1 MPTSFE
7 SQSSSGS
14 SERSDPCWPSSPPPP
29 TPLTP
34 GLDAHAHFPCYEDL
48 FYRPPPRS
56 SSRAYMDACVR
67 IGGGVDEDDD
77 EYDGKDGNDGLRY
90 SVGGIRGGSGG
101 KGRRAAV
108 GATRMNT
115 ATTAAAVVDEQL
127 RELMYEM
134 RDWMVE
140 NTEEAYKRLHVR
152 SSPLSAPSL
161 FLCVALRA
169 YMRAPPPLPTL
180 CCILNIGY

>member
-29 TPLTP
+29 TP

-67 IGGGVDEDDD
+67 IGGGVDEDDCAED
-77 EYDGKDGNDGLRY
+77 DYKDGHDGLRY
-90 SVGGIRGGSGG
+90 GVGGIRGGSGG

-108 GATRMNT
+108 GAMGVG
-115 ATTAAAVVDEQL
+115 ATTTAAVVDEQL

-152 SSPLSAPSL
+152 STFFSFFIHYMHICAHPL
-161 FLCVALRA
+161 
-169 YMRAPPPLPTL
+169 LPNL
-180 CCILNIGY
+180 CCISNTEY

>member
-29 TPLTP
+29 TP

-67 IGGGVDEDDD
+67 IGGGAD
-77 EYDGKDGNDGLRY
+77 EYEDGDESYLH
-90 SVGGIRGGSGG
+90 GIRSGG
-101 KGRRAAV
+101 CKGRRAAV
-108 GATRMNT
+108 GAMGVG
-115 ATTAAAVVDEQL
+115 ATTTTAAVVDEQL

-152 SSPLSAPSL
+152 STST
-161 FLCVALRA
+161 FFIHYMHICVSF
-169 YMRAPPPLPTL
+169 PKI
-180 CCILNIGY
+180 ILNIEY